1 MEEIWK
7 KIEGFED
14 YYEVSNLGRVRRIGD
29 YCNQNASWEL
39 KEYKILKPRIHNNG
53 YLRVMFS
60 VNGKHYD
67 KYIHRLVAKA
77 FCKNMNIKKY
87 KEVNHK
93 DGNKKNNIYTNL
105 EWCDRSFNNKHAYV
119 NGLHTVHGCYGK
131 KKMVAKID
139 IKSNKVL
146 TIYDSIEAASQDVG
160 LKNYSNIS
168 ACCNYV
174 ENPQRYKR
182 PCLTAKGYKWRFIK
196 DDKVKVG
203 DIIND

>member
-87 KEVNHK
+87 KEVKELFEKQNK
-93 DGNKKNNIYTNL
+93 EIEIGNTKKPSEELISIDNI
-105 EWCDRSFNNKHAYV
+105 E
-119 NGLHTVHGCYGK
+119 
-131 KKMVAKID
+131 
-139 IKSNKVL
+139 
-146 TIYDSIEAASQDVG
+146 
-160 LKNYSNIS
+160 NI
-168 ACCNYV
+168 
-174 ENPQRYKR
+174 
-182 PCLTAKGYKWRFIK
+182 
-196 DDKVKVG
+196 
-203 DIIND
+203 